1 MDNAK
6 QHDPVSPGNGKS
18 RGIPL
23 WFKLFVVV
31 LIALVISKIP
41 GLQVFIQISYDG
53 TPFLAALTDVRIYF
67 VPLILVLLYILFAWI
82 GRKILGRE
90 DP

>member
-1 MDNAK
+1 MDKAK
-6 QHDPVSPGNGKS
+6 QRDPASPGNGKS
-18 RGIPL
+18 GGIPL
-23 WFKLFVVV
+23 WFKLFGAV
-31 LIALVISKIP
+31 LIALVISKIL
-41 GLQVFIQISYDG
+41 GLQVFIEISYDG

-67 VPLILVLLYILFAWI
+67 VPLILVLLYILFVWI

>member
-1 MDNAK
+1 MDKAR
-6 QHDPVSPGNGKS
+6 QRDPASPGNGNS
-18 RGIPL
+18 GGIPL

-31 LIALVISKIP
+31 LIALVISKIL
-41 GLQVFIQISYDG
+41 GLQVFIEITYDG
-53 TPFLAALTDVRIYF
+53 TPILAALTDARIYF

-82 GRKILGRE
+82 GKNILGRE